1 MPKSR
6 TTHTSFYK
14 GARIR
19 LIMKN
24 GDVIVA
30 KFIEKIGDRWLR
42 TDRGDIP
49 ISEVRAANYY
59 KPFPHER

>member
-1 MPKSR
+1 
-6 TTHTSFYK
+6 
-14 GARIR
+14 
-19 LIMKN
+19 MKN